1 MSAFFHLAMA
11 LPGLRRLVLGPVQ
24 APPEPEETAHHCFTK
39 TGEDGKQMVLVIFA
53 NANRALETITVGGE
67 VTSETT
73 TPLGRQQLAVW
84 YAQRYAQLLG
94 DGWEPSFVSPP
105 VQVPSH
111 P

>member
-1 MSAFFHLAMA
+1 MSVFFHLALA
-11 LPGLRRLVLGPVQ
+11 LPGVRRLALGAVPRQRV
-24 APPEPEETAHHCFTK
+24 PEETAHHCFTK

-94 DGWEPSFVSPP
+94 DGWQPSFVSPP
-105 VQVPSH
+105 AQVPSH